1 MAQARCWHAS
11 GGRGEF
17 LRALHSQRAMITAL
31 VVVMTFLLCSSTAV
45 PQHQDVAHE
54 LDSSSSSLPSK
65 TAEEAGPDDTP
76 GLQMQGAVPN
86 DGTCPSES
94 DTTSVGNHCVK
105 LSGAKLTTFQTNT
118 NQDFSSDGVAP
129 TQWCVCLHLYAEQK
143 SSLSSLGGSVD
154 CTQCATGAMS
164 HAGLTSC

>member
-1 MAQARCWHAS
+1 MGDMQSMARASCWHPN
-11 GGRGEF
+11 RGLGEC
-17 LRALHSQRAMITAL
+17 LTALHSHRATMTTF
-31 VVVMTFLLCSSTAV
+31 VMVMTFLLCSSTAV
-45 PQHQDVAHE
+45 PQHQHVAHE
-54 LDSSSSSLPSK
+54 LGSSISSLPSK
-65 TAEEAGPDDTP
+65 TAEEVGPDDTP

-94 DTTSVGNHCVK
+94 DTTSIGNHCVK

-154 CTQCATGAMS
+154 CTQCATG
-164 HAGLTSC
+164 